1 MKLHEYQSKN
11 LFSNYGIPIPEGA
24 VAGDVDEA
32 VEIAEKLNSDVVVKA
47 QVLVGG
53 RGKAGGV
60 KVAKSVGDVKRYA
73 SDILGMEISGL
84 TVGKVLIDRAVGIS
98 SEIYLGITN
107 DRRRRCPVMM
117 ASAAGGVD
125 IEEVA
130 AKTPDMIFR
139 EYIHP
144 FLGLRKYQTRN
155 IAFGINLPS
164 ELIAD
169 FDDICQALYVAYRES
184 DAELAEI
191 NPLVITNNN
200 KLLAVDGKIVLD
212 DNALFRHSDLSELRD
227 EKSEDE
233 QEMIARKQGLS
244 YVALEGDIGCLVN
257 GAGLAMG
264 TMDIIKYFGGEPA
277 NFLDIGGGATADK
290 VSEALRIILMDPGVK
305 VLLINIFGGITR
317 CDEVAKGIIEA
328 IEKVGVE
335 VPMVVR
341 LVGTNEEEGRDILAN
356 AELTT
361 ASSLADAAQK
371 AIKLA

>member
-1 MKLHEYQSKN
+1 M
-11 LFSNYGIPIPEGA
+11 
-24 VAGDVDEA
+24 
-32 VEIAEKLNSDVVVKA
+32 
-47 QVLVGG
+47 
-53 RGKAGGV
+53 
-60 KVAKSVGDVKRYA
+60 
-73 SDILGMEISGL
+73 
-84 TVGKVLIDRAVGIS
+84 
-98 SEIYLGITN
+98 
-107 DRRRRCPVMM
+107 
-117 ASAAGGVD
+117 
-125 IEEVA
+125 
-130 AKTPDMIFR
+130 
-139 EYIHP
+139 
-144 FLGLRKYQTRN
+144 
-155 IAFGINLPS
+155 
-164 ELIAD
+164 
-169 FDDICQALYVAYRES
+169 
-184 DAELAEI
+184 
-191 NPLVITNNN
+191 
-200 KLLAVDGKIVLD
+200 AVDGKIVLD